1 MTLAPPDASP
11 SPTAATP
18 GTPVVTAVLVV
29 HDGAP
34 WLGECL
40 DALAAQRRLPDRLVV
55 VDTGSRDDSA
65 AILSSHKRIH
75 DAVAEIRV
83 ITTGREV
90 PFGQAVSRAVAD
102 LPEVA
107 SPADWLWLLH
117 DDSAAAPGT
126 LATLLDTAR
135 RSTSVGIAGPKL
147 LDWKDPGRLVEVG
160 QLVTRSGRRADG
172 TSRGEADQ
180 GQHDHRSDVMAVNT
194 SGMLV
199 RRDVYDLTGGFDPAF
214 GLLRDDLDLCW
225 RAHLAGHRVVVVPRA
240 TMRDAA
246 ASVHGLRSEHLDA
259 RAARRLDRRHGRQ
272 VALARCAVPLL
283 PFLALWITLTSLASG
298 VALLLVKRPRRA
310 LLELADVGA
319 LLTPW
324 RVLGARW
331 RARGRRE
338 LRRRDLHGLFVPTS
352 TALRHTLDAVHDA
365 IAFEGRTAPVETS
378 PDTVESGPVSDEAED
393 LTVLGPTWPQRLA
406 RHPGVL
412 AVLLTTAV
420 TLLGWR
426 DLLHHGALS
435 PTGGVTGGELLP
447 VSADASS
454 LWHLWLDGWHGPGL
468 GTSGD
473 VAPWVPVLAGT
484 TWLLSLVPWVGDA
497 ASPAALSLTWLLLLA
512 APLAAGTAYLSSRVV
527 SPARWPR
534 AWLALAWAT
543 LPSMTFAVGQGRLG
557 AVAAHVLLP
566 VVAAGIAC
574 VARRSASA
582 SVTAGTGL
590 AMAVLAAFNPALGVV
605 AVLAAAVLLLVGPG
619 ARRRLRALALLTV
632 TTGLTG
638 PWLLAVVADPRV
650 LLTGPGLAVGPHA
663 AVPAWQVAL
672 LQPWPAQVPALTVCA
687 PLVLAGLAGLLRRQR
702 VSWAMS
708 LLGML
713 GLAGLAGALLAPHVV
728 VGRSASGSALT
739 PWPGTGLD
747 LLALALLTAAVL
759 GLDGLGTR
767 LARHGFGWRQVLAA
781 PTIALALL
789 GVLATGALLVV
800 QQVPG
805 PLQVAGLR
813 LPAVAVDQAHSALAN
828 RLLFLAP
835 EEGAVSYRLLG
846 SEASV
851 PARDAGSAPG
861 GGPATLGRDVEAVLA
876 TTTPA
881 TAEEPHQRL
890 ADLAVG
896 FVAFRGSA
904 NSPVVRRLDS
914 TAGLTR
920 LGDSEGMV
928 LWRVLPAAGAMADT
942 NVPPARARLEDGTGR
957 LLDSVDVSGD
967 HGATT
972 ATLAPAG
979 TGRRLVLAEP
989 RAWTR
994 HATVTV
1000 DGRRLVAVAG
1010 APQPTYDL
1018 PATARHLRVE
1028 VEPAHHWWTRGQLGL
1043 LALVV
1048 FLAVPLGNRRSRRA
1062 S

>member
-11 SPTAATP
+11 SSTAATP

-29 HDGAP
+29 HDGAR

-40 DALAAQRRLPDRLVV
+40 DALAAQQRLPDRLVV
-55 VDTGSRDDSA
+55 VDTASRDDSA
-65 AILSSHKRIH
+65 AILSSHKAIH
-75 DAVAEIRV
+75 DAVAEVRV
-83 ITTGREV
+83 LTTGRDV
-90 PFGQAVSRAVAD
+90 AFGQAVSRAVAD

-147 LDWKDPGRLVEVG
+147 LSWKDPGRLVEVG

-172 TSRGEADQ
+172 TTRGEADQ
-180 GQHDHRSDVMAVNT
+180 GQHDHRSDVMAVNS

-199 RRDVYDLTGGFDPAF
+199 RRDVYDVTGGFDPAF

-246 ASVHGLRSEHLDA
+246 ASVRGLRSDHLDA

-272 VALARCAVPLL
+272 VALARCSALL
-283 PFLALWITLTSLASG
+283 VPFLALWITLTSLASG

-324 RVLGARW
+324 RVVGARW

-338 LRRRDLHGLFVPTS
+338 LRRRDLHGLFVPAG

-365 IAFEGRTAPVETS
+365 IAFEGRTAPVEVS
-378 PDTVESGPVSDEAED
+378 PDTVESGPVSAESED

-412 AVLLTTAV
+412 AVLLTTAL

-435 PTGGVTGGELLP
+435 ASGGVSGGELLP

-473 VAPWVPVLAGT
+473 VAPWVPLLAGLTWVLAAG
-484 TWLLSLVPWVGDA
+484 
-497 ASPAALSLTWLLLLA
+497 SPASLTLTWLFLLA
-512 APLAAGTAYLSSRVV
+512 APLAAGTAYLSARVV
-527 SPARWPR
+527 SRARWPR
-534 AWLALAWAT
+534 AWLALAWAMLPTMT
-543 LPSMTFAVGQGRLG
+543 LAVGQGRLG

-582 SVTAGTGL
+582 SITAGTGL
-590 AMAVLAAFNPALGVV
+590 AMAVLSALNPALGVA
-605 AVLAAAVLLLVGPG
+605 AVLAVAVLLLVGPG
-619 ARRRLRALALLTV
+619 ARRRLRALALLAV
-632 TTGLTG
+632 TAGLSG

-663 AVPAWQVAL
+663 AVPGWQAAL
-672 LQPWPAQVPALTVCA
+672 LQPSLARVPALVVCA

-702 VSWAMS
+702 ASWAMS
-708 LLGML
+708 LLGVL
-713 GLAGLAGALLAPHVV
+713 CLAGLAGALLAPHVV
-728 VGRSASGSALT
+728 VGRSGTGAALT
-739 PWPGTGLD
+739 PWPGTGVD
-747 LLALALLTAAVL
+747 LLALALLAA
-759 GLDGLGTR
+759 
-767 LARHGFGWRQVLAA
+767 
-781 PTIALALL
+781 
-789 GVLATGALLVV
+789 GVLLVA

-805 PLQVAGLR
+805 PLRVAGLR

-828 RLLFLAP
+828 RLLLLVP
-835 EEGAVSYRLLG
+835 EQGAVSYRLLG

-851 PARDAGSAPG
+851 PARDGGTTPA

-881 TAEEPHQRL
+881 TADVPHRRL

-904 NSPVVRRLDS
+904 NSPVVRQLDS

-920 LGDSEGMV
+920 LGDSQGMV
-928 LWRVLPAAGAMADT
+928 LWRVLPAAGATADT
-942 NVPPARARLEDGTGR
+942 NVPPARARLEDGGGR

-972 ATLAPAG
+972 TTLAP
-979 TGRRLVLAEP
+979 TGAARRLVLAEP
-989 RAWTR
+989 PAWAR
-994 HATVTV
+994 HAAVTV
-1000 DGRRLVAVAG
+1000 DGRRLTAVAG

-1018 PATARHLRVE
+1018 PATARHLSVE
-1028 VEPAHHWWTRGQLGL
+1028 VEPAHHWWTRGQLG
-1043 LALVV
+1043 
-1048 FLAVPLGNRRSRRA
+1048 
-1062 S
+1062 